1 MKSIGIKRFK
11 LIYLKFLGININ
23 INQELVIESWN
34 IDLKFLINAIGTW
47 KLKISEVI
55 NRETLLENNVR
66 NRENLQLH
74 NYN

>member
-34 IDLKFLINAIGTW
+34 IDLKFLINAIGT
-47 KLKISEVI
+47 
-55 NRETLLENNVR
+55 
-66 NRENLQLH
+66 
-74 NYN
+74 